1 MSLTSPDKSPLIPR
15 VPFSP
20 TTQRLAE
27 ALEDKLLELDE
38 EDDLSDIEPGK
49 ENLLSIDMLA
59 ETIQLYR
66 RAKKLMLKAMRAG
79 SEAPVNQQAQVV
91 NSLGALVK
99 QLGSL
104 QMRLYDSERLKKLE
118 TSLIEMLSD
127 LPEEQ
132 QNSFL
137 ARYKELTDV

>member
-20 TTQRLAE
+20 TVQRQAE
-27 ALEDKLLELDE
+27 ELEEKLLELDE
-38 EDDLSDIEPGK
+38 MDDLEDTQPGK

-66 RAKKLMLKAMRAG
+66 RAKKLMLKAMRVG

-118 TSLIEMLSD
+118 TALIEMLAD